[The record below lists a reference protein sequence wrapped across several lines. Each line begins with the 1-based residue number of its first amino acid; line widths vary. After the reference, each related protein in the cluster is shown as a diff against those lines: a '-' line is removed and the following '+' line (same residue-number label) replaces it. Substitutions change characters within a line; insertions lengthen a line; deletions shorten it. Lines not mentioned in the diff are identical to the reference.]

1 MSKLLPNRISEQ
13 MTDAQLKQFRDGIE
27 MAFAAIPKRPIMSKE
42 EFDKIPKKAEFRI
55 KEANLRIKVVRKYPK
70 YLPAAL
76 TLQDVENDNALHG
89 QVNKL
94 STETLQPFV
103 DAVAFILGLS
113 GGEELNAYN
122 RYTDNVKK
130 AKDDGDQEAIA
141 PFDELD
147 AVDKQLGLGAYKN
160 APLSPEEKALK
171 AEQAKAMKAIKAAK
185 KK

>member
-76 TLQDVENDNALHG
+76 TLQDVENDNILHE

-94 STETLQPFV
+94 YNETLQPFIDEV
-103 DAVAFILGLS
+103 SFILGLS
-113 GGEELNAYN
+113 GGEELNAYS
-122 RYTDNVKK
+122 RYTDNAKK
-130 AKDDGDQEAIA
+130 AKDDGDLAAIA
-141 PFDELD
+141 PLDELD
-147 AVDKQLGLGAYKN
+147 AIDKQLGIGAYKN
-160 APLSPEEKALK
+160 APLTSEEKALK
-171 AEQAKAMKAIKAAK
+171 AEQEKAMKVLKTAK